1 MALLDNFFYYEIKY
15 KDVFVKYSEYD
26 NNSRHVVS
34 DKFLITLRSI
44 FYLFIISFFIM
55 PSHAAT
61 EKNTSLIHELGWI
74 PDKLGICKGY
84 YLDPLRAYAKL
95 PLASFDQ
102 AFTHIDAAQ
111 SNFSFEGTSTL
122 SGHVIITQP
131 GKILYADQVYFYRD
145 PTSGKITNMDLR
157 GEIKIQEPNL
167 LIKAKKAHLDINTQ
181 SGEITDIIYRLLL
194 RNSTILFGTNER
206 MPINAWGTASDAEQN
221 YPGLITLHNA
231 NYTTCSPTD
240 PVWRLSA
247 KKIVLNRD
255 TGRGKAYNTWLDYKG
270 TPILYSPYIGFPID
284 DRRQSGFLF
293 PNLNTTTQ
301 SGIGIGFPFYWNIA
315 TNYDFLFTPTF
326 LTKRGLQL
334 TGQLRYLTRKS
345 DGIITAN
352 YLPHDRAAANLADQI
367 PFLYPN
373 TNPLIFPH
381 DDRRSFSWQEQ
392 RQWSPRWSSLIDF
405 NWVGDD
411 YYLEDFN
418 NPTTIAI
425 NQLPQHAELNYHGN
439 IWNFTTRFMR
449 YQTLHPLN
457 QAPVNNPYNSLPEI
471 DLSSSTQTFHGFNYQ
486 LNNQLNYFQRLN
498 DPGELVLPPKALR
511 LNIQPSISYP
521 ILGKGAYIIPRVQLS
536 LTHYNIRNQV
546 PGFKSTIQRTTPLFN
561 VDSGLYFDRQ
571 FDWGHH
577 SYQQTLEPRLFY
589 LYVPYRDQNNIPIFD
604 SALIPFSYD
613 SLFLTNR
620 FSGYDRIG
628 DANQISFALTT
639 RMLDKTT
646 GAEKLRA
653 SIGEIYYFENRRVS
667 LCNSLEKQLST
678 TGTLCADPFTV
689 VGATSNTE
697 KFSPIAGQLNYNLSS
712 RWSTTADIAWDPS
725 SHDIINAAAN
735 VQYHPRP
742 NQLFNINYGR
752 IRYGDILVTNPPT
765 PSTSSQ
771 NDFNRLGFSFATPL
785 KNQWST
791 VGGWNYNFSHRYSQ
805 SFFYGLQYDSCC
817 WAFRVVAGHT
827 FYALNQNS
835 SPIFNNVV
843 YFQWQFKGLST
854 IGISDITSFL
864 TSNIPGYTD
873 NFQSSTNFL

>member
-1 MALLDNFFYYEIKY
+1 MKFNQCDDNAHNSVSDNF
-15 KDVFVKYSEYD
+15 
-26 NNSRHVVS
+26 
-34 DKFLITLRSI
+34 LISLRAI
-44 FYLFIISFFIM
+44 AYLFIAGSFIT
-55 PSHAAT
+55 PVSAAT
-61 EKNTSLIHELGWI
+61 VENTSIAHELGWI
-74 PDKLGICKGY
+74 PDKLSICKGY
-84 YLDPLRAYAKL
+84 YRDPLHAYAKMS
-95 PLASFDQ
+95 LANFDQ

-111 SNFSFEGTSTL
+111 SHFSFEGTSTL
-122 SGHVIITQP
+122 SGHVVITQP
-131 GKILYADQVYFYRD
+131 GRTLYADQVYFYRD

-157 GEIKIQEPNL
+157 GEIRIHEPNL
-167 LIKAKKAHLDINTQ
+167 LIKAKKAHLDVDKQ
-181 SGEITDIIYRLLL
+181 SGSITDIIYRILL
-194 RNSTILFGTNER
+194 RNSTILFGTNEK
-206 MPINAWGTASDAEQN
+206 MPINAWGTASNAEQN
-221 YPGLITLHNA
+221 YPGLITLYNT
-231 NYTTCSPTD
+231 NYTTCSPTN
-240 PVWRLSA
+240 PVWQLSA

-270 TPILYSPYIGFPID
+270 TPIFYSPYIGFPID

-293 PNLNTTTQ
+293 PNLNNTTQ
-301 SGIGIGFPFYWNIA
+301 SGIGIGFPYYWNIT

-326 LTKRGLQL
+326 LTKRGIQL
-334 TGQLRYLTRKS
+334 NGQLRYLTRKS
-345 DGIITAN
+345 TGQITAT
-352 YLPHDRAAANLADQI
+352 YLPHDRAAAELTNQI
-367 PFLYPN
+367 PFLYPD
-373 TNPLIFPH
+373 TNPLIFPRN
-381 DDRRSFSWQEQ
+381 DRRSLTWQEQ
-392 RQWSPRWSSLIDF
+392 RQWSPRWSSLVDF

-425 NQLPQHAELNYHGN
+425 NQLPQHAEINYSGD
-439 IWNFTTRFMR
+439 IWNFTTRLMR

-486 LNNQLNYFQRLN
+486 LSNQLNYFQALS
-498 DPGELVLPPKALR
+498 DPGELVPPPQALR

-521 ILGKGAYIIPRVQLS
+521 IREQSYYIIPRIQLS

-546 PGFKSTIQRTTPLFN
+546 PGFKSAIQRTTPLFS

-571 FDWGHH
+571 FDWGSHP
-577 SYQQTLEPRLFY
+577 YQQTLEPRLFY

-639 RMLDKTT
+639 RLLDQTT
-646 GAEKLRA
+646 EAEKLRA
-653 SIGEIYYFENRRVS
+653 SIGEIYYFENRRVG
-667 LCNSLEKQLST
+667 LCSPLEKQLST
-678 TGTLCADPFTV
+678 AGTLCANLFV
-689 VGATSNTE
+689 VGATSPTAE
-697 KFSPIAGQLNYNLSS
+697 FSPIAGQLNYNVSS

-725 SHDIINAAAN
+725 SHEIINAAAN
-735 VQYHPRP
+735 VQYHPYP

-752 IRYGDILVTNPPT
+752 IRFGDQLLTNPPT
-765 PSTSSQ
+765 SPTSSQ

-791 VGGWNYNFSHRYSQ
+791 VGGWNYNFSHNYSQ

-817 WAFRVVAGHT
+817 WAFRVVAGRT

-835 SPIFNNVV
+835 DPIFNNVV

-873 NFQSSTNFL
+873 NFQSSANLL